1 MSGAAIEDQL
11 REKGVIGLQATK
23 PRCAEEQIRELHA
36 QGAFDRAAAIA
47 VKRYGSEL
55 QGWLTNSVRDDTA
68 AREIYSV
75 CLEQFWKALPQ
86 FRFEASIRTLL
97 YRIARNATYRYF
109 WGRQREDW
117 VFDSQL
123 VVRPVHERSETRPW
137 FRTDVKNKLR
147 DICERLTI
155 KQRMVLSLRVEKQM
169 AWTDIARVMNQGEAW
184 LTDESLRREAAAL
197 RQQFRRLKVE
207 LRKML

>member
-1 MSGAAIEDQL
+1 MLSM
-11 REKGVIGLQATK
+11 K
-23 PRCAEEQIRELHA
+23 PSAVEEQIRELHA
-36 QGAFDRAAAIA
+36 GGAFERAAAIA
-47 VKRYGSEL
+47 IKRYGSEL
-55 QGWLTNSVRDDTA
+55 QGWLANSVRDDTA
-68 AREIYSV
+68 AREIYSA

-109 WGRQREDW
+109 CGRQREDW

-123 VVRPVHERSETRPW
+123 VIRPTYDRSETRPW

-155 KQRMVLSLRVEKQM
+155 KQRMVLTLRVEKQM
-169 AWTDIARVMNQGEAW
+169 SWNEIARVMNQGEAW
-184 LTDESLRREAAAL
+184 ISDELLRREAAAL
-197 RQQFRRLKVE
+197 RQQFRRLKHE
-207 LRKML
+207 LRRML

>member
-1 MSGAAIEDQL
+1 MQSI
-11 REKGVIGLQATK
+11 K
-23 PRCAEEQIRELHA
+23 PSLVEEQIRELHA
-36 QGAFDRAAAIA
+36 EGAFDRATAIA
-47 VKRYGSEL
+47 IKRYGSEL
-55 QGWLTNSVRDDTA
+55 QGWLANSVRDDTA
-68 AREIYSV
+68 AREIYSA

-109 WGRQREDW
+109 CGRQREDW

-123 VVRPVHERSETRPW
+123 VVRPVHDRSETRPW

-155 KQRMVLSLRVEKQM
+155 KQRMVLTLRVEKQM
-169 AWTDIARVMNQGEAW
+169 SWTDIARVMNPGEAW
-184 LTDESLRREAAAL
+184 ITDETLRRESAAL
-197 RQQFRRLKVE
+197 RQQFRRLKQE
-207 LRKML
+207 LRKLL